1 MVKKNMR
8 RGKRWPYVGRI
19 SGLCRIC
26 GLNATC
32 FWTWWWGFESPWRLG
47 LYHSEDMFS
56 GMIHR
61 QWLSAVPPKTASL
74 SLEEPGQTR
83 RPFIVQD
90 ENCRATTGPR
100 EPTARQLSAEGS
112 DHLDIQGRPD
122 SAQENTERRARTQDM
137 WLTHRIPRTKLQI
150 PQAGW
155 TTEFRWVPDHEDIKG
170 NEWM

>member
-1 MVKKNMR
+1 VGFVGFVALMR
-8 RGKRWPYVGRI
+8 RAFGPGGEALKVRGGWGFTTV
-19 SGLCRIC
+19 RIC
-26 GLNATC
+26 
-32 FWTWWWGFESPWRLG
+32 SR
-47 LYHSEDMFS
+47 M
-56 GMIHR
+56 MIHR
-61 QWLSAVPPKTASL
+61 QRLSAVPPKTASL

-90 ENCRATTGPR
+90 ENCRATTDPR

-112 DHLDIQGRPD
+112 DHLDIQRPD
-122 SAQENTERRARTQDM
+122 SAQDNTERRARTQDM

-155 TTEFRWVPDHEDIKG
+155 TTEFRWVPDHEGIKG